1 MRVRTAILV
10 SCVLAGV
17 ALASNSSDETGSV
30 GLSFDGLFKPTQT
43 DWRVA
48 KPLSDTVLVVESSE
62 EESGLVVGYVWTDDQ
77 LAVSDLDLWLDE
89 NGSALEGLG
98 LSVGRSTALR
108 DGGIDGASQSIAGPT
123 GASLAGYAEAHGE
136 FDLYDISMRIGSLGT
151 KRMGIDFVTGFRAV
165 QARVGHT
172 RSELTSAGD
181 MQTTLD
187 LARGVVTIPII
198 GTGVHWQPT
207 ESMRFSGSAATHTM
221 SDSATFYDLSAE
233 AEFKIRPNV
242 GFVAGYQY
250 VRSAMEVRN
259 VPAELDEAGLF
270 ARIQIKF

>member
-10 SCVLAGV
+10 SCVLAGL
-17 ALASNSSDETGSV
+17 ALANDPSDESASV
-30 GLSFDGLFKPTQT
+30 GLSFDALFTPTQS
-43 DWRVA
+43 DWRHS
-48 KPLSDTVLVVESSE
+48 KPLSDAVLVVESSE
-62 EESGLVVGYVWTDDQ
+62 EDSGLVVGYVWTDDQ
-77 LAVSDLDLWLDE
+77 LAVSDLDQWLDE
-89 NGSALEGLG
+89 NGSVLEGLG

-123 GASLAGYAEAHGE
+123 GASLAGYSEAHGE

-151 KRMGIDFVTGFRAV
+151 KRMGIDFITGFRAV
-165 QARVGHT
+165 QARVGYTH
-172 RSELTSAGD
+172 SERTAAGD
-181 MQTTLD
+181 IQTTLD
-187 LARGVVTIPII
+187 LARGVVAIPIV
-198 GTGVHWQPT
+198 GTGIHWQPT
-207 ESMRFSGSAATHTM
+207 ESVRFSGSAATHTM

-259 VPAELDEAGLF
+259 VPAELDQAGLF